1 VMSSGSTIPAPDMAG
16 QQLGSAGTP
25 HVPPGS
31 TSSLSTIG
39 VGGSDVTYWMKGEG
53 QVVIFITQ
61 GLGLASAEWW
71 PVQDPLSSRARVL
84 TWDRPGYGDS
94 GPPRSPRTVANV
106 AGEALELLDAVAPE
120 APLVLVGHSQGGLFT
135 NALARLAGGRV
146 RGAALLDPAHPANRR
161 LRQELPPELFRR
173 SGSDLAVR
181 LRMARTLSRLH
192 LIGALK
198 PVITKGPPFSYSRQ
212 HPPEARRR
220 MWRQLK
226 RPAAYETA
234 LEE

>member
-120 APLVLVGHSQGGLFT
+120 APLVWSGTRRAACTRTRSP
-135 NALARLAGGRV
+135 AWLAAACAAQPCWTPLTRPTVACARSCPPSCS
-146 RGAALLDPAHPANRR
+146 GAAGRTWPCACEWR
-161 LRQELPPELFRR
+161 
-173 SGSDLAVR
+173 
-181 LRMARTLSRLH
+181 ARCRAST
-192 LIGALK
+192 
-198 PVITKGPPFSYSRQ
+198 
-212 HPPEARRR
+212 
-220 MWRQLK
+220 
-226 RPAAYETA
+226 
-234 LEE
+234 